1 MSRLAS
7 IRMGAFTKEAR
18 LIQLNIVVVV
28 VVVVVRGAGGGGGGG
43 RLLDKRHSF
52 DRELQLCHFR

>member
-1 MSRLAS
+1 
-7 IRMGAFTKEAR
+7 MGAFTKEAR

-28 VVVVVRGAGGGGGGG
+28 VRWGGGGGGG

-52 DRELQLCHFR
+52 DRELQLGHFR